1 MYGRASHL
9 APPDDVGRG
18 RRRAGARTLPRLI
31 RASRSASVNS
41 PFQLAASF
49 VTPTATS
56 FGATFWMSAA
66 GTDAGASFHE
76 TFLRPVQSTR
86 CGNAARRTRG
96 RGRAGRVGRVCAEL
110 LRVELDR
117 LVLAPPSDRCS
128 HGDRAQRGNIIRD
141 LAEPRDE
148 VLVTWRAH
156 QRRGRPPDRVAA
168 GAHTLTRSHG
178 SWASGC
184 TSSACT
190 SSQEDA
196 SDVACCTIWVRF
208 LLPEAITAGSRA
220 RRHSGTRAR
229 AAAQVWGAA
238 AAPEVPPRHLRCR
251 HHTERKLAG
260 HVDSPSRAQI
270 APPRWLHTPVGV
282 PWR

>member
-1 MYGRASHL
+1 M
-9 APPDDVGRG
+9 
-18 RRRAGARTLPRLI
+18 PRLI

-168 GAHTLTRSHG
+168 GAHTLTISHG
-178 SWASGC
+178 SWASAC
-184 TSSACT
+184 TSPACT
-190 SSQEDA
+190 SSQTDA
-196 SDVACCTIWVRF
+196 SDVACCIIWVRF
-208 LLPEAITAGSRA
+208 LLPEAAMGSPAAASRA
-220 RRHSGTRAR
+220 RGTRAR
-229 AAAQVWGAA
+229 AAA
-238 AAPEVPPRHLRCR
+238 EVTFRYTPDRDD
-251 HHTERKLAG
+251 AG
-260 HVDSPSRAQI
+260 FRAGFRLTQ
-270 APPRWLHTPVGV
+270 AFD
-282 PWR
+282 